1 MKTITDNHQTSLNIS
16 QSSFPLTFYETS
28 SLYTIYDIRL
38 FWQNKFKK
46 CALSKKTVLSRS

>member
-1 MKTITDNHQTSLNIS
+1 MKTITNNHQTSLNIS

-28 SLYTIYDIRL
+28 SLYTIYDIR
-38 FWQNKFKK
+38 FGKTKFKK